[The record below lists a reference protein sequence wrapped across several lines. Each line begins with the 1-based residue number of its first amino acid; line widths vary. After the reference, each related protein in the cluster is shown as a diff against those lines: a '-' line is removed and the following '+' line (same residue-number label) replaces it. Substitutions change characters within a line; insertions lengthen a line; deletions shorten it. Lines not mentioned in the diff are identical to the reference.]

1 MGFPGL
7 RLFFIKEKPKQKSP
21 DSTQKLSKRQSNYF
35 KTHFSKTKVCLFL
48 GRKMSS
54 SSQPLLN
61 GSTKKH
67 ESSPKSQHC
76 RCLMVT
82 LNPLCC
88 HGDTESVHQ
97 ASTSSPRVEWRIQT
111 AGGVVATPPC
121 SFFCWSHSLMKA
133 KQSKPSPPVRLKVKP
148 AAALQ
153 HFPIK
158 PLVNVCSFNA
168 SFLGKVFIL
177 PKRPTSVC
185 ENIWNTRLW
194 GRLKPSSSSDSSSR
208 RSLFSEAQTQVWFR

>member
-54 SSQPLLN
+54 SSQMEETWIQ
-61 GSTKKH
+61 SKTT
-67 ESSPKSQHC
+67 
-76 RCLMVT
+76 T
-82 LNPLCC
+82 LQMFDGNPQPSLC

>member
-82 LNPLCC
+82 LNPLCVMVTQNQSTKPP
-88 HGDTESVHQ
+88 HLVHVWSGGSKRQ
-97 ASTSSPRVEWRIQT
+97 AVLLRPLPVPFSAE
-111 AGGVVATPPC
+111 AT
-121 SFFCWSHSLMKA
+121 
-133 KQSKPSPPVRLKVKP
+133 V
-148 AAALQ
+148 
-153 HFPIK
+153 
-158 PLVNVCSFNA
+158 
-168 SFLGKVFIL
+168 
-177 PKRPTSVC
+177 
-185 ENIWNTRLW
+185 
-194 GRLKPSSSSDSSSR
+194 
-208 RSLFSEAQTQVWFR
+208 